1 MNHSAELTRYLDPRS
16 LGITLSFAALLIAG
30 VLQLTGQALRWRLPG
45 LRWATAGVASA
56 AAGFLLNML
65 QGHIPVAV
73 ATMTGITLM
82 VGGEAMM
89 LVGVLRLRYKP
100 VPWVLL
106 AVVTLLCL
114 AAGFWYGLAQPNP
127 RIRIGV
133 FSGLLGMLGWWLA
146 WITVRER
153 RPPLRA
159 GMQLFALFATVFAAL
174 MTVRAILVGVLGII
188 PNSVSSSPVNT
199 LVVLISGVSLIGA
212 VVGLIYIST
221 GDLLSSLQHQSQ
233 RDPLT
238 DLRNRQGLRER
249 LAAEPDH
256 RPLLA
261 AMIDLDHFKRMND
274 SHGHDMGDRIIQRL
288 AHMLHAQETP
298 FIIPFRM
305 GGEEFMLLFLLPPSP
320 DIPHELTAAHTTVDA
335 LRMAFAQTMPTS
347 GMPATTLSAGIG
359 SGTVEQIDAV
369 LRQAD
374 KALYSAKAAGRD
386 RVVLAQG

>member
-1 MNHSAELTRYLDPRS
+1 
-16 LGITLSFAALLIAG
+16 
-30 VLQLTGQALRWRLPG
+30 
-45 LRWATAGVASA
+45 
-56 AAGFLLNML
+56 
-65 QGHIPVAV
+65 
-73 ATMTGITLM
+73 
-82 VGGEAMM
+82 
-89 LVGVLRLRYKP
+89 
-100 VPWVLL
+100 
-106 AVVTLLCL
+106 
-114 AAGFWYGLAQPNP
+114 
-127 RIRIGV
+127 
-133 FSGLLGMLGWWLA
+133 
-146 WITVRER
+146 
-153 RPPLRA
+153 
-159 GMQLFALFATVFAAL
+159 
-174 MTVRAILVGVLGII
+174 
-188 PNSVSSSPVNT
+188 
-199 LVVLISGVSLIGA
+199 VSLIGA